1 MLQNLIFP
9 SQNLFEKITRMTDTT
24 LASHY
29 FNYSFLYDTFFHPS
43 EASIG
48 ILEKR
53 LFEFLEQ
60 PYISILKKQLQ
71 LTFWETSL

>member
-9 SQNLFEKITRMTDTT
+9 SQNLFEKITRMTNTT

-29 FNYSFLYDTFFHPS
+29 FNYSFLYDTFFHP